1 LAKYHGNYFIFA
13 DKVYDIENVITSHPG
28 GYELIKSI
36 GEGKLTDLFMDLN
49 LLSQWNQQEFTVIPQ
64 QV

>member
-1 LAKYHGNYFIFA
+1 MEITLFLLTKFMILRMLSL
-13 DKVYDIENVITSHPG
+13 VIQEGTN
-28 GYELIKSI
+28 LLKAL